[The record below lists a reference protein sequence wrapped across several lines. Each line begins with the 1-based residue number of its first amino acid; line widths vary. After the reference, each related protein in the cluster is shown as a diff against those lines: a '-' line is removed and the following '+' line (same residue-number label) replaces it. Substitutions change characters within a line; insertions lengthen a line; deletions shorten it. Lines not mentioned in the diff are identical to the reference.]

1 MISRDNF
8 PNSLLRAKSM
18 CAFLYFLFCHSLCP
32 FHLSCVLDK
41 LKVVFGGRHCQTNA
55 DRPLTKQGFL
65 VTVAAILDSRNFHIS
80 GERDEWNKFTVHM
93 NSKATWFLHTVA
105 WNIIIFI
112 IYLSLS
118 ETTGPNIG
126 IKKLK
131 LICEIYPF
139 PPSLLQLPLHWSLF
153 WPDRSVTKSLLG
165 SKRERNVL
173 CSFHQMI
180 SVFSDWKAHSPK
192 RRARKLTCSGLREVF
207 QKPFW
212 NLDRKE

>member
-80 GERDEWNKFTVHM
+80 GERDEWNKFTELKSYVIFTYCGLKYNYFYNLSKFLGNYWPKYWDKKNW
-93 NSKATWFLHTVA
+93 NSFVKY
-105 WNIIIFI
+105 I
-112 IYLSLS
+112 LSL
-118 ETTGPNIG
+118 
-126 IKKLK
+126 
-131 LICEIYPF
+131 
-139 PPSLLQLPLHWSLF
+139 PPSSSSPFTDHYFDPIARLPS
-153 WPDRSVTKSLLG
+153 
-165 SKRERNVL
+165 L
-173 CSFHQMI
+173 CSAAKEKETYCVVFIRWFRFSLIEKRIHQ
-180 SVFSDWKAHSPK
+180 SEE
-192 RRARKLTCSGLREVF
+192 LE
-207 QKPFW
+207 
-212 NLDRKE
+212 N

>member
-55 DRPLTKQGFL
+55 DRPLTRQGFL
-65 VTVAAILDSRNFHIS
+65 VTVAAILDLRNFHIS

-93 NSKATWFLHTVA
+93 NSKAAWFLHTVA

-126 IKKLK
+126 IKKIETHLWN
-131 LICEIYPF
+131 ISF
-139 PPSLLQLPLHWSLF
+139 PSLPPPAPLRWSLF
-153 WPDRSVTKSLLG
+153 WPDRSVTKSFLG
-165 SKRERNVL
+165 TKRERHVL

-192 RRARKLTCSGLREVF
+192 QRARKLTCSGLREVF

>member
-18 CAFLYFLFCHSLCP
+18 FAFLYFLFCHSLCP

-65 VTVAAILDSRNFHIS
+65 ITVAAILDSRNFHIS

-126 IKKLK
+126 IKKIETHLWNISFPS
-131 LICEIYPF
+131 LPPPA
-139 PPSLLQLPLHWSLF
+139 PPSLIIILTRSLGYQVF
-153 WPDRSVTKSLLG
+153 ARHQ
-165 SKRERNVL
+165 KRKTRTV
-173 CSFHQMI
+173 
-180 SVFSDWKAHSPK
+180 
-192 RRARKLTCSGLREVF
+192 
-207 QKPFW
+207 
-212 NLDRKE
+212 

>member
-93 NSKATWFLHTVA
+93 NTKAAWFLHTVA
-105 WNIIIFI
+105 WIIIIFI

-126 IKKLK
+126 IKENYNSFVKYILS
-131 LICEIYPF
+131 L
-139 PPSLLQLPLHWSLF
+139 PPSSSSPFTDHYFDPIARLPS
-153 WPDRSVTKSLLG
+153 
-165 SKRERNVL
+165 L
-173 CSFHQMI
+173 CS
-180 SVFSDWKAHSPK
+180 APK
-192 RRARKLTCSGLREVF
+192 EKDTYCEVF
-207 QKPFW
+207 IRWFRFSLIEKRIHQSEELE
-212 NLDRKE
+212 N

>member
-1 MISRDNF
+1 MTASHLLISEIHWPLTLYVCNRTLQSFSITCFVFIICFFYLPGKRVINFILPRTAVMISRDNF

-93 NSKATWFLHTVA
+93 NTKAAWFLHTVA
-105 WNIIIFI
+105 WIIIIFI

-126 IKKLK
+126 IKK
-131 LICEIYPF
+131 
-139 PPSLLQLPLHWSLF
+139 
-153 WPDRSVTKSLLG
+153 
-165 SKRERNVL
+165 N
-173 CSFHQMI
+173 
-180 SVFSDWKAHSPK
+180 
-192 RRARKLTCSGLREVF
+192 
-207 QKPFW
+207 
-212 NLDRKE
+212 

>member
-65 VTVAAILDSRNFHIS
+65 VTLAAILDSRNFHIS

-118 ETTGPNIG
+118 ETTGPNIE
-126 IKKLK
+126 IKKIETHLWNISFPS
-131 LICEIYPF
+131 L
-139 PPSLLQLPLHWSLF
+139 PPSSSSPFTDHYFDPIARLPS
-153 WPDRSVTKSLLG
+153 
-165 SKRERNVL
+165 L
-173 CSFHQMI
+173 CSAPKEKDTYCVVFIRWFRFSLIEKRIHQI
-180 SVFSDWKAHSPK
+180 
-192 RRARKLTCSGLREVF
+192 
-207 QKPFW
+207 
-212 NLDRKE
+212 KELEN